1 MPELLGQTL
10 LEGMAAGA
18 ATVCTDVAS
27 LPEIL
32 VDGVTGRVVPPNDV
46 PALRE
51 ALVALRDNPAET
63 ERMGRAGRERAASQF
78 TWQAVVDRC
87 LDAYAEPVAE
97 AGATAVRSIE

>member
-1 MPELLGQTL
+1 M
-10 LEGMAAGA
+10 
-18 ATVCTDVAS
+18 
-27 LPEIL
+27 
-32 VDGVTGRVVPPNDV
+32 TGRVVPPNDV

-63 ERMGRAGRERAASQF
+63 ERMGRAGRERAATQF

-97 AGATAVRSIE
+97 AGAAAVRSIE